1 LKSAEKPTEEENQKL
16 PLWRLIAAILVLAAM
31 AGILLALAP
40 VYFED
45 YQLRQYVRSLV
56 RSPSAATTPDE
67 TLRSTVLGR
76 ARQLD
81 LPVEPNDVQISHP
94 NGKLQ
99 LQLKYAV
106 QMDFP
111 LYQVDLHFHPGATSP

>member
-1 LKSAEKPTEEENQKL
+1 LKPTDASQKL
-16 PLWRLIAAILVLAAM
+16 PLWRLIAAILVLAAL
-31 AGILLALAP
+31 AGILIALAP

-45 YQLRQYVRSLV
+45 YQLRQYIQSIVRA
-56 RSPSAATTPDE
+56 PNAATTPDE
-67 TLRSTVLGR
+67 TLRAAVLAR

-81 LPVEPNDVQISHP
+81 LPVQRGDVQISHP
-94 NGKLQ
+94 SGKLR

-111 LYQVDLHFHPGATSP
+111 LYQVDLHFHPSAASP

>member
-1 LKSAEKPTEEENQKL
+1 MKFTEKPKEENQKL

-40 VYFED
+40 VYLED
-45 YQLRQYVRSLV
+45 YQLRQHIQSLV
-56 RSPSAATTPDE
+56 RSPNAAAMPDE
-67 TLRSTVLGR
+67 TIRAAVLAR

-81 LPVEPNDVQISHP
+81 LPVQPDDVQISHP